1 MNSNSNSCALEY
13 LQMLVGQP
21 ITYAYKAS
29 DLDLYDFGFGS
40 TIERLNW
47 RGEKRQVCSFVLH
60 ATCRFKIIHR
70 PNGITKCVERFYE
83 DTLSE
88 VFRASIQRLFSLKVR
103 RVALSDKND
112 LWLDFGEC
120 WMVFATF
127 EDGEESWR
135 FFASDE
141 AMPHLVASDL
151 WLDMQ
156 IN

>member
-1 MNSNSNSCALEY
+1 MNLNSNAYALEY
-13 LQMLVGQP
+13 LQALVGQP
-21 ITYAYKAS
+21 INYAYKAS

-47 RGEKRQVCSFVLH
+47 QGKKRQICSFVLH
-60 ATCRFKIIHR
+60 ATCRFKIIYR
-70 PNGITKCVERFYE
+70 PGGITKSVERFYE

-88 VFRASIQRLFSLKVR
+88 DFHASIQRLFGLKVT

-112 LWLDFGEC
+112 LWLDFGEY

-135 FFASDE
+135 FFTSDE
-141 AMPHLVASDL
+141 GMPHLVASNL
-151 WLDMQ
+151 WIDM
-156 IN
+156 